1 MMTTWARIEND
12 MVMEVTDVDPA
23 GRFHP
28 SLTWVQCPDGTAY
41 HDEYKNGVFTKHVT
55 PVLPTPEEMQA
66 ALTGDL
72 DPQTL
77 AAAEAFIKLGD

>member
-1 MMTTWARIEND
+1 MTKWARIQDD
-12 MVMEVTDVDPA
+12 MVMEVTDIDPA
-23 GRFHP
+23 GRFHSDLVWVECP
-28 SLTWVQCPDGTAY
+28 SDTSY
-41 HDEYKNGVFTKHVT
+41 HDGFKNGVFTKHVV
-55 PVLPTPEEMQA
+55 PPLPTPEELQA